1 MSFPQDPPGLCN
13 GTRLVVKKMHKNVV
27 EAVIITGQDT
37 GKVVHI
43 PRIPFVPSDSDVPFK
58 RKQFP
63 LKLSFAMSINKAQ
76 VRYF

>member
-1 MSFPQDPPGLCN
+1 
-13 GTRLVVKKMHKNVV
+13 MHKNVV
-27 EAVIITGQDT
+27 EAIIITGQDT

-76 VRYF
+76 VRFFSFYKKTR